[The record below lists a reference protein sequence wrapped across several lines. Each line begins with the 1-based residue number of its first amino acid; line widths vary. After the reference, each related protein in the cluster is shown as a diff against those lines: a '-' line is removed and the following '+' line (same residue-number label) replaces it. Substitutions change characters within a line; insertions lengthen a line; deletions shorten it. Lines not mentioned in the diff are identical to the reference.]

1 MILWFSLK
9 LLFWNLAHSF
19 LMGHLQLVVSLPALL
34 ISKLVGESILVERLM
49 KFAVTGVMLLP
60 IGVLSI
66 VASEAVRLS
75 LAADPD
81 RIRWL
86 WWLMV
91 WLLAVQP
98 YATTAVPPADEKEA
112 GTLVVLKWGCRFVML
127 ASVFHRW
134 ELPEWLQKL
143 AGLLSC

>member
-1 MILWFSLK
+1 
-9 LLFWNLAHSF
+9 
-19 LMGHLQLVVSLPALL
+19 MGYLQLVVSLPALL

-49 KFAVTGVMLLP
+49 KFAVTGVMLLAIALLP
-60 IGVLSI
+60 IM
-66 VASEAVRLS
+66 ASEAVRLS

-98 YATTAVPPADEKEA
+98 YATTAVPPRDGNEA
-112 GTLVVLKWGCRFVML
+112 GALVVLVWGCRVVML
-127 ASVFHRW
+127 ACVFHRW